1 MYRKKNVTL
10 FKKSSRCRPQCHGL
24 SDMCHYWSGCGQ
36 GAIKHGLKQQHSMLL
51 HSAICCKW
59 WKLATPLLLLL
70 LNKHNFCTCVC
81 CIQFHPWKM
90 TSLNITESPTNE
102 STKLKKEKHLPEG
115 WDTSHLLLFHLN
127 LHRTC
132 KTLQDKPVKKKIKT
146 KINITNFV
154 HFTHVKLS
162 VSLIR
167 FLSQQELKA

>member
-1 MYRKKNVTL
+1 MHNVSPSVMVYLT
-10 FKKSSRCRPQCHGL
+10 CVIIGL
-24 SDMCHYWSGCGQ
+24 GGQ
-36 GAIKHGLKQQHSMLL
+36 GEIKHGLKQQHSKLL
-51 HSAICCKW
+51 HPDVWSHPWFLYISVICCKW
-59 WKLATPLLLLL
+59 GKLASPLLLLL
-70 LNKHNFCTCVC
+70 LSKHYDTCVP
-81 CIQFHPWKM
+81 CIHRWKM
-90 TSLNITESPTNE
+90 TSLNITKSLEQTNQ
-102 STKLKKEKHLPEG
+102 LNRKKKHLPEG